1 MMPIVKRTQ
10 IQLDD
15 ETHAALRKIAYETGA
30 SMASVVRDTLSRA
43 LRTGRH
49 GKRKRKLTFI
59 GMGASR
65 HPRLEPISENH
76 DEAFVEAVEERFRR

>member
-1 MMPIVKRTQ
+1 MKRTQ

-15 ETHAALRKIAYETGA
+15 ETHAALRKIAYESGA

-43 LRTGRH
+43 LGTDRR
-49 GKRKRKLTFI
+49 GKKKPKLTFI

-65 HPRLEPISENH
+65 HPRLEPVSENH
-76 DEAFVEAVEERFRR
+76 DEAFVEAIEARFRR

>member
-1 MMPIVKRTQ
+1 MKRTQ

-15 ETHAALRKIAYETGA
+15 QTHAALRKIAYESGA

-43 LRTGRH
+43 LGTDRR
-49 GKRKRKLTFI
+49 GKRRAKPKFKFI

-65 HPRLEPISENH
+65 HPRLEPVSENH
-76 DEAFVEAVEERFRR
+76 DEAFAEAIEARFRR

>member
-1 MMPIVKRTQ
+1 MKRTQ

-15 ETHAALRKIAYETGA
+15 QTHAALRKIAYESGA

-43 LRTGRH
+43 LGTDRR
-49 GKRKRKLTFI
+49 GKRKPKFKFI

-65 HPRLEPISENH
+65 HPRLEPVSENH
-76 DEAFVEAVEERFRR
+76 DEAFAEAIEARFRR